1 MASQQAEILR
11 RQEENK
17 KRLEMERIRKVHEE
31 MEREKQRLRLIAEE
45 NEIQRRKI
53 AKEAEILR

>member
-1 MASQQAEILR
+1 
-11 RQEENK
+11 
-17 KRLEMERIRKVHEE
+17 MERIRKVHEE